1 MNNNV
6 EFKKPLFF
14 RPKSKSISTGSCSL
28 DPLNFFHEHLC
39 VQNDYNEL
47 FQNSIQ
53 ILEDANKLQDISLQF
68 AEEIKK
74 LWTAWKNT
82 LEQCLELKA
91 IVEQKNEEANEL
103 QSCLNKAMQFMN
115 DEKERRKHCEQ
126 EVDEYKTALSKIM
139 KQILRQ
145 NQCNPTS
152 DTKKILDTFYPNRN
166 SLDGSF
172 ILNKL
177 TSSLSSTD
185 SSYIRFEEELDS
197 SKYLK
202 TGKTWKTLKNGSI
215 VLTSTK
221 VDLQHV
227 VQSDS
232 SKGKAI
238 FLGNLIKLKIP

>member
-6 EFKKPLFF
+6 DFKKPLFF
-14 RPKSKSISTGSCSL
+14 RPKSKSISNGSGSL
-28 DPLNFFHEHLC
+28 DPLNFIHEQFC
-39 VQNDYNEL
+39 FQNDYNNL
-47 FQNSIQ
+47 FQNFIQ
-53 ILEDANKLQDISLQF
+53 ILEDANKLENISLQF

-82 LEQCLELKA
+82 SEQCLELKA
-91 IVEQKNEEANEL
+91 VVEQKNEEAIEL

-115 DEKERRKHCEQ
+115 DEKEKRKHCEQ
-126 EVDEYKTALSKIM
+126 EVDEYKTALSKVM
-139 KQILRQ
+139 KQVLRQ

-172 ILNKL
+172 IQNTL
-177 TSSLSSTD
+177 TSSVSSTD
-185 SSYIRFEEELDS
+185 SSYLRFEEELDS

-202 TGKTWKTLKNGSI
+202 TGKTWKTLKNGNM

-221 VDLQHV
+221 VDLQQV

-232 SKGKAI
+232 SKGKAT
-238 FLGNLIKLKIP
+238 